1 MSWLRTISL
10 RPTANQITLGR
21 DQLYAV
27 ASSRNRLQSLD
38 ITDGWASS
46 NHPLGYRRHSA
57 KTQSCCD
64 QGFTLLAPRRFG
76 GRKFRRLRSEY
87 HQEIALRL
95 RAFRADDLLA
105 TTIFPGCGI
114 RGSRHVSCQGRYSR
128 CQSCAG
134 WRCQTSCR
142 INRQPNLPRARLKL
156 RRET

>member
-27 ASSRNRLQSLD
+27 VSSCNRLQSLD
-38 ITDGWASS
+38 ITAGWASS

-76 GRKFRRLRSEY
+76 GRKFRRVRSEY
-87 HQEIALRL
+87 HEEIALRL
-95 RAFRADDLLA
+95 RAFRADDLLD
-105 TTIFPGCGI
+105 TTIF
-114 RGSRHVSCQGRYSR
+114 RDSR
-128 CQSCAG
+128 CQSSAG

-142 INRQPNLPRARLKL
+142 INRQPNLPPARLKL